1 MNDLRNFY
9 EGTTRDILFTCPACS
24 TSSEIPDQPLDT
36 RTLEADGFKLVDG
49 AWSGLCEDC
58 KAKADADNAE
68 YDAIVRAAAEL
79 GRLGHVSPL
88 TTIDIPAGEGFR
100 REGEKHFGFWAVSG
114 DFTDAGFERFASMAR
129 SIVDSLNRDRGTAI
143 FLNINP
149 AQTQAIVHGVID

>member
-1 MNDLRNFY
+1 MSLRNFF
-9 EGTTRDILFTCPACS
+9 EGTTRDILFTCPTCS
-24 TSSEIPDQPLDT
+24 SSNEIPDQPLDT
-36 RTLEADGFKLVDG
+36 RALEADGFKLIG
-49 AWSGLCEDC
+49 
-58 KAKADADNAE
+58 DADNAE
-68 YDAIVRAAAEL
+68 YDALVRAAAEL

-129 SIVDSLNRDRGTAI
+129 SIVNSLNRDRSTAI
-143 FLNINP
+143 LLNINP